1 VIRSPGHCEQ
11 SSIDGDGSSSSQFKK
26 AGSVSGFLFKVTNW
40 RFSNMPSPPND
51 EVVLQLADDA
61 APQPAGIVERLVRDD
76 VDRKRFLKMAG
87 SAGAASFG
95 AFALAACGS
104 SKKAASTAATAST
117 SSTASSSST
126 GDLGILNYAL
136 TLEYL
141 ETEFYGKVVASGLF
155 SGKVG
160 ALIKDFGNQELT
172 HVEALK
178 GAVEKLGGTPVAK
191 PEGKFPISN
200 ANQVAQLA
208 YTVENLGA
216 AAYLGQAP
224 NIQSP
229 EVLATALAIHTVEA
243 RHAATL
249 GTLVKK
255 SVTPQGAFAT
265 PADMST
271 VLAAVKPFLA

>member
-1 VIRSPGHCEQ
+1 
-11 SSIDGDGSSSSQFKK
+11 
-26 AGSVSGFLFKVTNW
+26 
-40 RFSNMPSPPND
+40 MPSPAND
-51 EVVLQLADDA
+51 ESPA
-61 APQPAGIVERLVRDD
+61 QPAGIIERLARDD
-76 VDRKRFLKMAG
+76 LDRKRFLKMAG

-95 AFALAACGS
+95 AFMLAACGS
-104 SKKAASTAATAST
+104 SSKTASTTAATAST
-117 SSTASSSST
+117 ASSSAT

-141 ETEFYGKVVASGLF
+141 ETEFYGKVLASGLF
-155 SGKVG
+155 TGNVG
-160 ALIKDFGNQELT
+160 GLIKDFAQQEMT

-178 GAVEKLGGTPVAK
+178 GAVEKMGGTPATK
-191 PEGKFPISN
+191 PEGKFPISS
-200 ANQVAQLA
+200 ADQVAQLA

-224 NIQSP
+224 HIQSA

-255 SVTPQGAFAT
+255 PVTPDGAFAA
-265 PADMST
+265 PAEMST

>member
-1 VIRSPGHCEQ
+1 MPE
-11 SSIDGDGSSSSQFKK
+11 D
-26 AGSVSGFLFKVTNW
+26 SGIETC
-40 RFSNMPSPPND
+40 
-51 EVVLQLADDA
+51 

-76 VDRKRFLKMAG
+76 ADRKRFLKMAG

-95 AFALAACGS
+95 AFVLAACGGGSKS
-104 SKKAASTAATAST
+104 SSSATTAAAPATTAST
-117 SSTASSSST
+117 STGASAHA
-126 GDLGILNYAL
+126 GDVSILNYAL

-141 ETEFYGKVVASGLF
+141 ETAFYAKVIEAKLF
-155 SGKVG
+155 SGKV
-160 ALIKDFGNQELT
+160 ASLLKDFGAQEKS
-172 HVEALK
+172 HVAALAA
-178 GAVEKLGGTPVAK
+178 AVKQLGGTPVAE
-191 PEGKFPISN
+191 PASKFPVTS
-200 ANQVAQLA
+200 ASQVAMLA

-216 AAYLGQAP
+216 AAYLGQAG

-229 EVLATALAIHTVEA
+229 EVLAAALSIHSVEA

-255 SVTPQGAFAT
+255 PITPDGAFGK

>member
-1 VIRSPGHCEQ
+1 MSN
-11 SSIDGDGSSSSQFKK
+11 SSDGQ
-26 AGSVSGFLFKVTNW
+26 
-40 RFSNMPSPPND
+40 
-51 EVVLQLADDA
+51 
-61 APQPAGIVERLVRDD
+61 APQPAGIVERLARDD

-95 AFALAACGS
+95 AFVLAACGS
-104 SKKAASTAATAST
+104 SSSSKSTASAPASTAATT
-117 SSTASSSST
+117 SSSTT

-141 ETEFYGKVVASGLF
+141 ETEFYSKVVAAGLF
-155 SGKVG
+155 KGQVG
-160 ALIKDFGNQELT
+160 SLIKKFGDQEAS
-172 HVEALK
+172 HVAALK
-178 GAVEKLGGTPVAK
+178 AAVTKLGGTPAAD
-191 PEGKFPISN
+191 PMGKFPITS
-200 ANQVAQLA
+200 ATQVAQLA

-216 AAYLGQAP
+216 AAYLGQAAK
-224 NIQSP
+224 IQNA
-229 EVLATALAIHTVEA
+229 EVLASALAIHTVEA